1 MIKNR
6 DVEGIIC
13 KEKDI
18 TNTIVRMYWQT
29 GLTNNEIKSITSPYI
44 SLYNEDL
51 INLNQLFDY
60 VEEEIEK
67 RILCKNI
74 KMSDTSIDEINDYS
88 YLIEEAMSDLSYDSS
103 LTMDLYNDGYLILI
117 STLNEHKK
125 NGMDVYKANL
135 KRKLKNGLERKIEQ
149 YTKESIPKENKQN
162 DFNDIIETKDTIN
175 NIMYNMMS
183 ESKLTL
189 LQKTVLFVCL
199 KAESFEDT
207 KDKYD
212 SFLSKLTKN
221 SSNSNQSIY
230 ETYKKALC
238 KIRDQYKLETI
249 NKYTDSDFSLF
260 RHIRCRKEIVMTS
273 FIDGLNTDETDA
285 LKLVW
290 GEDFSKLKNFDE
302 ILMNEKQLLDY
313 ASAIRKLYDN
323 IKRMDRD
330 EEFSI
335 DLTYKFLCKKH
346 EYNCV
351 DSIKK

>member
-6 DVEGIIC
+6 DIEGIIC
-13 KEKDI
+13 KEKNI
-18 TNTIVRMYWQT
+18 TNTIIKMYWQT
-29 GLTNNEIKSITSPYI
+29 GLTNNEIKSVAAPYI
-44 SLYNEDL
+44 NLYNEGL

-67 RILCKNI
+67 RILYKNTKI
-74 KMSDTSIDEINDYS
+74 SDTSKDEINNYS
-88 YLIEEAMSDLSYDSS
+88 YLIEEVMSELSYDSS

-117 STLNEHKK
+117 STLNEYKK

-149 YTKESIPKENKQN
+149 YTKESISKENKQN
-162 DFNDIIETKDTIN
+162 DFNDTIETKDTIN
-175 NIMYNMMS
+175 NIMYNIMS
-183 ESKLTL
+183 GSNLTL

-221 SSNSNQSIY
+221 SGNSKQSIFRI
-230 ETYKKALC
+230 YKRALC
-238 KIRDQYKLETI
+238 KIRDQYELETM

-260 RHIRCRKEIVMTS
+260 RHIRCGKEIVMTS
-273 FIDGLNTDETDA
+273 FIDELNTDELDA

-323 IKRMDRD
+323 IKRLDRD
-330 EEFSI
+330 E
-335 DLTYKFLCKKH
+335 KFCENLF
-346 EYNCV
+346 YNFC
-351 DSIKK
+351 IKNRI